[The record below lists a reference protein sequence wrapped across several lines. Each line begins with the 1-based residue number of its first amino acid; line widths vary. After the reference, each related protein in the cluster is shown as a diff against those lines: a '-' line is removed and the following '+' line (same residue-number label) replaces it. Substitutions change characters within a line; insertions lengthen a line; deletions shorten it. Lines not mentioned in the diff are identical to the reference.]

1 VFLTGYNYDFQMT
14 QQNNTSSNWG
24 YLLSKRIVDLVFGI
38 TLLLISAPIFL
49 LAALVIRLD
58 SSGNPFFVQK
68 RIGLRGKPFWIIKLR
83 GMYIDARERFPELYD
98 YSGHNGLDFHF
109 HYEEDPRVTRI
120 GRYTR
125 RTSIDEM
132 PNFINVVL
140 GDMSL
145 VGPRPEVPDV
155 MELYGQYAEE
165 YLSVK
170 PGITCLSKCS
180 GRDTLTK
187 EETIQLDLDYIQR
200 RSFLLD
206 AKVLWWTFVGVVL
219 RRDVH

>member
-1 VFLTGYNYDFQMT
+1 MT
-14 QQNNTSSNWG
+14 QQQNNTSPSWG

-49 LAALVIRLD
+49 CAALVIRLD
-58 SSGNPFFVQK
+58 SPGNPFFVQK
-68 RIGLRGKPFWIIKLR
+68 RIGLRGKPFRIIKLR
-83 GMYIDARERFPELYD
+83 GMYIDARERFPDLYD
-98 YSGHNGLDFHF
+98 YSGHTGLDFHF

-180 GRDTLTK
+180 GRDSLTK
-187 EETIQLDLDYIQR
+187 EETIQMDLDYIQR
-200 RSFLLD
+200 RTFLLD
-206 AKVLWWTFVGVVL
+206 AQVLWWTFVGVVL

>member
-1 VFLTGYNYDFQMT
+1 MIKK
-14 QQNNTSSNWG
+14 NNTNTNWG
-24 YLLSKRIVDLVFGI
+24 YLISKRMLDLIFGI
-38 TLLLISAPIFL
+38 PLLLIAAPIFL
-49 LAALVIRLD
+49 IAALIIRLD
-58 SSGNPFFVQK
+58 SPGNPFFVQK

-83 GMYIDARERFPELYD
+83 GMYVDAKERFPELYD
-98 YSGHNGLDFHF
+98 YSGHGGLNFHF
-109 HYEEDPRVTRI
+109 HYEDDPRVTRI

-155 MELYGQYAEE
+155 MELYGRYAEE

-180 GRDTLTK
+180 GRDSLTK
-187 EETIQLDLDYIQR
+187 EETIQMDLGYIQS

-206 AKVLWWTFVGVVL
+206 VKILWWTFVGVVL

>member
-1 VFLTGYNYDFQMT
+1 ML
-14 QQNNTSSNWG
+14 
-24 YLLSKRIVDLVFGI
+24 DLIFGI
-38 TLLLISAPIFL
+38 PLLLIAAPIFL
-49 LAALVIRLD
+49 IAALIIRLD
-58 SSGNPFFVQK
+58 SPGNPFFVQK

-83 GMYIDARERFPELYD
+83 GMYVDAKERFPELYD
-98 YSGHNGLDFHF
+98 YSGHGGLNFHF
-109 HYEEDPRVTRI
+109 HYEDDPRVTRI

-155 MELYGQYAEE
+155 MELYGRYAEE

-180 GRDTLTK
+180 GRDSLTK
-187 EETIQLDLDYIQR
+187 EETIQMDLGYIQS

-206 AKVLWWTFVGVVL
+206 VKILWWTFVGVVL

>member
-1 VFLTGYNYDFQMT
+1 MIKK
-14 QQNNTSSNWG
+14 NNTNTNWG
-24 YLLSKRIVDLVFGI
+24 YLISKRMLDLIFGI
-38 TLLLISAPIFL
+38 PLLLIAAPIFL
-49 LAALVIRLD
+49 IAALIIRLD
-58 SSGNPFFVQK
+58 SPGNPFFVQK

-83 GMYIDARERFPELYD
+83 GMYVDAKERFPELYD
-98 YSGHNGLDFHF
+98 YSGHGGLNFHF
-109 HYEEDPRVTRI
+109 HYEDDPRVTRI

-155 MELYGQYAEE
+155 MGLYGRYAEE

-180 GRDTLTK
+180 GRDSLTK
-187 EETIQLDLDYIQR
+187 EETIQMDLGYIQS

-206 AKVLWWTFVGVVL
+206 VKILWWTFVGVVL

>member
-1 VFLTGYNYDFQMT
+1 
-14 QQNNTSSNWG
+14 
-24 YLLSKRIVDLVFGI
+24 
-38 TLLLISAPIFL
+38 
-49 LAALVIRLD
+49 
-58 SSGNPFFVQK
+58 
-68 RIGLRGKPFWIIKLR
+68 
-83 GMYIDARERFPELYD
+83 
-98 YSGHNGLDFHF
+98 FHF
-109 HYEEDPRVTRI
+109 HYEDDPRVTRI

-155 MELYGQYAEE
+155 MGLYGRYAEE

-180 GRDTLTK
+180 GRDSLTK
-187 EETIQLDLDYIQR
+187 EETIQMDLGYIQS

-206 AKVLWWTFVGVVL
+206 VKILWWTFVGVVL